1 MRGSYQRDLSAE
13 RSKLSVRRKRLR
25 ANGRPSAPKGR
36 RSLALFF
43 LRWSLVLFVWV
54 GVFALGLS
62 AYIARGLPDTD
73 AWMRFDHRDSVTI
86 RADDRSVIA
95 TFGDAHGENLHLR
108 ELPKFLI
115 DAVIATEDRRF
126 FSHHG
131 VDPLGIARAIWVNI
145 KSGSVV
151 QGGSTITQQLAK
163 NVFLTPDRTMT
174 RKFQELA
181 LAVWLERHYSKDQIL
196 EAYFNR
202 IYFGASAYG
211 VDAAARR
218 YFGKSARNVDL
229 AVAAILAGLP
239 RAPTRFSPIND
250 PAMARARARQ
260 VLINMVDAGVLTT
273 AAAVRAAIEL
283 RGLAMAPVM
292 HSGSRYFADWIQDE
306 VADAGYHGDI
316 TITTTL
322 DSRLQAAAEA
332 AVGRVM
338 SRDSVRVRAGQAA
351 LVAMTPEGGVKA
363 LVGGRNYGDSP
374 FNRATQAN
382 RPPGSAFKPIVYL
395 SALEHGY
402 HPDSIFFDGPVSI
415 HGWQP
420 RDFEPGYRGDVTMSE
435 ALALSLNTVAAQVA
449 DRVGIENVI
458 ATAHS
463 LGIVSA
469 LRPDPSLAL
478 GTNNVTLLEL
488 TSVYAVLA
496 NGGTAALPFGVESVE
511 DSSGNVLFRRLGA
524 GGEQVANSDHIEQ
537 MTHMLEGVIDHGTG
551 RAAAIGRP
559 AAGKTGTTSDFRDA
573 LFVGYTSD
581 LVAGVWVGNDDD
593 TPMRHVTG
601 GSLPAEIWRNFML
614 TALKGAPPRALDAN
628 NGSFSS
634 ERRGGNGLE
643 SVWRRTIHLLGLGA
657 L

>member
-1 MRGSYQRDLSAE
+1 M
-13 RSKLSVRRKRLR
+13 
-25 ANGRPSAPKGR
+25 
-36 RSLALFF
+36 ALFL
-43 LRWSLVLFVWV
+43 LRWSLVLFVWF
-54 GVFALGLS
+54 GVLALGVC

-86 RADDRSVIA
+86 RASDRSVIA
-95 TFGDAHGENLHLR
+95 TFGDVHGENLHLR
-108 ELPKFLI
+108 ELPKSLI

-131 VDPLGIARAIWVNI
+131 VDPLGLARAFWVDI
-145 KSGSVV
+145 KSGSIV

-163 NVFLTPDRTMT
+163 NVFLTPERTVT

-181 LAVWLERHYSKDQIL
+181 LAIWLERHYSKDQIL

-218 YFGKSARNVDL
+218 YFGKSARDIDL
-229 AVAAILAGLP
+229 AESAVLAGLP

-260 VLINMVDAGVLTT
+260 VLLNMVDAGTLSR
-273 AAAVRAAIEL
+273 AAAARAALEL
-283 RGLAMAPVM
+283 RGLDMAPVM
-292 HSGSRYFADWIQDE
+292 RSGSRYFADWIEDR
-306 VADAGYHGDI
+306 VADAGYHGNI

-332 AVGRVM
+332 ALGRVM
-338 SRDSVRVRAGQAA
+338 SRDSLRLHAGQAA
-351 LVAMTPEGGVKA
+351 LVAMSPEGAVRA
-363 LVGGRNYGDSP
+363 LIGGRNYGDSP
-374 FNRATQAN
+374 FNRATQAH

-395 SALEHGY
+395 TALQRGY
-402 HPDSIFFDGPVSI
+402 RPDSIFFDGPVSI
-415 HGWQP
+415 RGWQP
-420 RDFEPGYRGDVTMSE
+420 RDFEPGYRGDVTMAE
-435 ALALSLNTVAAQVA
+435 AVALSLNTVAAQVA

-458 ATAHS
+458 ATAHA
-463 LGIVSA
+463 LGIVSP

-488 TSVYAVLA
+488 TSAYAVLA
-496 NGGTAALPFGVESVE
+496 NGGAAALPFGVESVE
-511 DSSGNVLFRRLGA
+511 DSSGNVLFRQP
-524 GGEQVANSDHIEQ
+524 GGGREQVANSDDIAQ
-537 MTHMLEGVIDHGTG
+537 MTRMLEGVIDHGTG

-573 LFVGYTSD
+573 LFVGYSGD

-614 TALKGAPPRALDAN
+614 AALKGAPARALGGSA
-628 NGSFSS
+628 GSFSS
-634 ERRGGNGLE
+634 EGGGGRGLE
-643 SVWRRTIHLLGLGA
+643 AAWHRTLHFLGLGS